1 MSAPSGAKSATGG
14 AESATSSAPQ
24 PVLLREPP
32 RFARDR
38 AVHAWIGVKAL
49 SDAGDAL
56 WTIALAWTAV
66 QVASP
71 ALAGLVVAAGTVPRA
86 AVLLFGGVLA
96 DRANARHVMVLFN
109 LLRVGVLVATAL
121 WALSSAPSV
130 GLLAVAAVAFGVCD
144 AFYEP
149 SAATIARQLVRT
161 ADLPSYSAVSQ
172 TVSRLATMA
181 GAAAGGFLVAHTGLA
196 GSASVN
202 AITFTLVVAFVVVW
216 LRPRFGLPRAEP
228 ESPWR
233 GIRRGFGHLR
243 GAPATRTLVLA
254 LSGLNLAVGPAVG
267 IGIALRAHDEG
278 WGAQAV
284 GILEAC
290 IGLGAALG
298 ALSVARW
305 RPRHEARAGFRALV
319 VQGAAICALGVGP
332 LPLGGAACLLIGL
345 TAGYASAL
353 LGATFAGTVDPSYL
367 GRMSSITRLGD
378 DVLMPLAMAAFGAL
392 ASVTALWVPFVL
404 YGSAMVLLMTVP
416 LRNPLFR
423 ELSLRT

>member
-1 MSAPSGAKSATGG
+1 MTATPGAT
-14 AESATSSAPQ
+14 Q

-32 RFARDR
+32 AFSRDR

-49 SDAGDAL
+49 SDAGDAI

-71 ALAGLVVAAGTVPRA
+71 AVAGLVVAAGTVPRA

-96 DRANARHVMVLFN
+96 DRANARHVMIAFN
-109 LLRVGVLVATAL
+109 LLRVAVLVGTAL
-121 WALSSAPSV
+121 WVLAAAPTV
-130 GLLAVAAVAFGVCD
+130 GLLALAAVAFGVCD

-149 SAATIARQLVRT
+149 SASTIGRQLVR
-161 ADLPSYSAVSQ
+161 AEDLPSYTAVAQ
-172 TVSRLATMA
+172 TASRLATMGGSA
-181 GAAAGGFLVAHTGLA
+181 VGGFLVARSGLA
-196 GSASVN
+196 GSATVN
-202 AITFTLVVAFVVVW
+202 AVTFTVVVVFVAAW

-228 ESPWR
+228 ESAWR

-243 GAPATRTLVLA
+243 DVPTTRTLVLA

-267 IGIALRAHDEG
+267 IGIALRAHDAG

-290 IGLGAALG
+290 IGLGAAVG

-305 RPRHEARAGFRALV
+305 RPRHEARAGFGALV
-319 VQGAAICALGVGP
+319 VQGVAIVALGGGP
-332 LPLGGAACLLIGL
+332 VLLAGAACLTIGL

-353 LGATFAGTVDPSYL
+353 LGATFAGTVDPAYL
-367 GRMSSITRLGD
+367 GRMASITRLGD
-378 DVLMPLAMAAFGAL
+378 DVLMPLAMAVFGAL
-392 ASVTALWVPFVL
+392 ASATALWVSFVL
-404 YGSAMVLLMTVP
+404 YGAGMVLLMTIP

-423 ELSLRT
+423 ELSLKGRA